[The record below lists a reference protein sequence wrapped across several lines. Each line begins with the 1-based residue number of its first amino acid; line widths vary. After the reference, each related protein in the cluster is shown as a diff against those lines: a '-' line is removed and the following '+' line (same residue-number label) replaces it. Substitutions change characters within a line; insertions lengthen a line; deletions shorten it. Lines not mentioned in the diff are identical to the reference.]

1 MAYSTQMLIPFDGRS
16 VPLAAPTVDEWSRQT
31 PDALAVSAGGWQ
43 LTYSGLQE
51 AAERLAGQLQARQV
65 NREILVAIL
74 IPRSV
79 ALVVAELAVLKAGG
93 AYLPLDPAA
102 PRERTALLLREAGVQ
117 LVLAPECDR
126 ERVPAGPWEV
136 IGLNPVGRSTLEE
149 APPFT
154 PVESRP
160 DDLAYVIFTSGSTG
174 APKGVEITHGNLGS
188 LIQWHRQAFGVTSQ
202 DRATVMASP
211 GFDASVWE
219 IWPYLASGASLWI
232 PEDSLRAAREGL
244 RDWLVSRKITVTFQ
258 PTAIAER
265 LLDLKWPV
273 PGTLRFLLTGAD
285 TLRRRPPAGLP
296 FRLVNN
302 YGPTECTVVATSAV
316 IPPEGDPGSS
326 PPIGR
331 AIDGTVVDIRDG
343 ELYIGGAGVGR
354 GYRRQPGLTAERFL
368 TDPATKIRFY
378 RTGDRARWLPDGQ
391 ILFLGRVDDQVKVR
405 GYRIEPGEI
414 VRTLLRNP
422 DVTNAVVVAAD
433 APNGEK
439 QLVAYLVP
447 AASARLSDQA
457 LRTGLR
463 EHLPEYMIPAS
474 FVVLDELPGTD
485 NGKVDRLKLP
495 EATPENTLRDE
506 SFADPESPVESA
518 LSDIVKDLVRVDR
531 IGVRD
536 NFFLLG
542 GHSLLG
548 AQLIER
554 VNQAFGVE
562 LSLLTVFENPTV
574 RDLAGH
580 VEKAVLARIETMSE
594 DEARV
599 LVGA

>member
-1 MAYSTQMLIPFDGRS
+1 M
-16 VPLAAPTVDEWSRQT
+16 QT
-31 PDALAVSAGGWQ
+31 PDAIAITAGACQ
-43 LTYSGLQE
+43 LTYAGLQE
-51 AAERLAGQLQARQV
+51 EAQRLAGQLQSRKV
-65 NREILVAIL
+65 NREVLVGIL

-79 ALVVAELAVLKAGG
+79 ALVVAEFAVLKAGG
-93 AYLPLDPAA
+93 AYLPLDPSA
-102 PRERTALLLREAGVQ
+102 PRERTAALLREAGVQ
-117 LVLAPECDR
+117 IVLAPECQR
-126 ERVPAGPWEV
+126 ERIPAGSWEV
-136 IGLNPVGRSTLEE
+136 IGLNPAGRSSLED
-149 APPFT
+149 APAFT
-154 PVESRP
+154 PVETRP
-160 DDLAYVIFTSGSTG
+160 EDLAYVIFTSGSTG
-174 APKGVEITHGNLGS
+174 TPKGVEITHGNLGS
-188 LIQWHRQAFGVTSQ
+188 LIQWHRQAFGVTAA
-202 DRATVMASP
+202 DRATMMASP

-273 PGTLRFLLTGAD
+273 PGSLRFLLTGAD

-316 IPPEGDPGSS
+316 IPPEGDPGTS

-331 AIDGTVVDIRDG
+331 AIHGAVVDIRDG

-354 GYRRQPGLTAERFL
+354 GYRRQPGLTAERFQ

-378 RTGDRARWLPDGQ
+378 RTGDRARWLSDGQ
-391 ILFLGRVDDQVKVR
+391 ILFLGRVDEQVKVR

-422 DVTNAVVVAAD
+422 DVANAVVVATD

-439 QLVAYLVP
+439 QLVAYLIP
-447 AASARLSDQA
+447 ATGARLSDQV

-463 EHLPEYMIPAS
+463 EHLPEYMVPAA

-485 NGKVDRLKLP
+485 NGKVDRSKLP
-495 EATPENTLRDE
+495 AATPENTLRDE
-506 SFADPESPVESA
+506 SFAEPESAVEAA
-518 LSDIVKDLVRVDR
+518 LSEIVKDLVRADR
-531 IGVRD
+531 LGVRD

-554 VNQAFGVE
+554 VNKAFGVE
-562 LSLLTVFENPTV
+562 LSLLTVFENPNV
-574 RDLAGH
+574 RDLAGQ
-580 VEKAVLARIETMSE
+580 VEQAVLARIETMSE
-594 DEARV
+594 EEARV

>member
-1 MAYSTQMLIPFDGRS
+1 MAYSTQMLIPFDGS
-16 VPLAAPTVDEWSRQT
+16 EVPLASPAFDQCCLKT
-31 PDALAVSAGGWQ
+31 PDAIAVATGSCQ
-43 LTYSGLQE
+43 LTYSELQE
-51 AAERLAGQLQARQV
+51 AAQRLAGQLQARRV
-65 NREILVAIL
+65 DREVLVGIL

-79 ALVVAELAVLKAGG
+79 ALVVAELAVLKSGG
-93 AYLPLDPAA
+93 AYLPLDPTA
-102 PRERTALLLREAGVQ
+102 PRERTAVLLREAGVQ
-117 LVLAPECDR
+117 LVLAPECER
-126 ERVPAGPWEV
+126 EKIPAGSWEV
-136 IGLNPVGRSTLEE
+136 IGLNPAGRSTLEE
-149 APPFT
+149 TSPFT
-154 PVESRP
+154 PVETRP
-160 DDLAYVIFTSGSTG
+160 EDLAYVIFTSGSTG
-174 APKGVEITHGNLGS
+174 TPKGVEITHGNLGS
-188 LIQWHRQAFGVTSQ
+188 LIRWHCQAFGVTAH

-219 IWPYLASGASLWI
+219 IWPYLTSGASLWI

-244 RDWLVSRKITVTFQ
+244 RDWLVSSKITMTFQ

-265 LLDLKWPV
+265 LLDMKWPT

-302 YGPTECTVVATSAV
+302 YGPTECTVVATSAE
-316 IPPEGDPGSS
+316 IPPDGDPGMS

-331 AIDGTVVDIRDG
+331 AIQGAVVDIRDG

-354 GYRRQPGLTAERFL
+354 GYRRQPDLTAERFQ
-368 TDPATKIRFY
+368 TDPVTKVRFY
-378 RTGDRARWLPDGQ
+378 RTGDRVRWLPDGQ

-405 GYRIEPGEI
+405 GHRIEPGEI
-414 VRTLLRNP
+414 VRTLLSNP
-422 DVTNAVVVAAD
+422 EVANAVVVASD

-447 AASARLSDQA
+447 AAGAQLSDRA
-457 LRTGLR
+457 LRSALR
-463 EHLPEYMIPAS
+463 EHLPEYMIPS
-474 FVVLDELPGTD
+474 LFVVLDEFPETD
-485 NGKVDRLKLP
+485 NGKVDRSKLP
-495 EATPENTLRDE
+495 AATPENSLRDE
-506 SFADPESPVESA
+506 SFAEPESTVESA
-518 LSDIVKDLVRVDR
+518 LSEIVKDLVRVDR

-554 VNQAFGVE
+554 VNKAFGVE

-574 RDLAGH
+574 RDLSGR
-580 VEKAVLARIETMSE
+580 VEQAVLARIETMSE